1 MKFEEWCDLD
11 PEITTLEALWA
22 RKGWD
27 AHAAEVR
34 KNKPEPREIYVSK
47 DSLNDVYDKGYHGL
61 ADVYDER
68 REGEEVIKFREVLD

>member
-27 AHAAEVR
+27 AHAADIE
-34 KNKPEPREIYVSK
+34 KNKPLVREIYVLENSPH
-47 DSLNDVYDKGYHGL
+47 DIFDKGYYGL
-61 ADVYDER
+61 VDVWDER
-68 REGEEVIKFREVLD
+68 PANEKVVKFREVLD